1 MTQTIHQA
9 MNQAVQNGVFPSAQL
24 LVVKNGATLI
34 NDAYGNATNE
44 TIFDVAS
51 LTKPIC
57 TTTLAM
63 QLVAEDKLRLDDA
76 VCQHLKEFEHKGVTI
91 RHLLSHSSGLPA
103 WEAFYQ
109 MVPQADIGRPAGKK
123 EVLESVFHEPLEY
136 VTGSKSVYSDL
147 GFILLGEVTERINKE
162 PLDKLFAERIA
173 RPLGLNDTFFSPLSP
188 AGRGQPA
195 RQRVN
200 GGGVRGHDVSN
211 FAPTEDCPW
220 RKKVM
225 KGEVHDQNCYAMGG
239 VAGHAGLFSTTTD
252 INKFITTFVA
262 SHRAEGGFLPQEV
275 VQRFLPFH
283 FKLAEYNTT
292 WLLGWDTP
300 AHINSQA
307 GQYYSKK
314 SIGHLGYTGCSMWI
328 DLEQDFWIVLL
339 TNRVHPTTTNEK
351 IRSFRPTIYNMIYE
365 EMIKT

>member
-1 MTQTIHQA
+1 MSKAIHSA
-9 MNQAVQNGVFPSAQL
+9 INQAVQSGVFPSAQL
-24 LVVKNGATLI
+24 LVVKGGEAIIAN
-34 NDAYGNATNE
+34 AYGNATVE

-57 TTTLAM
+57 TATLAM

-91 RHLLSHSSGLPA
+91 RHLLNHSSGLPA

-109 MVPQADIGRPAGKK
+109 MVPAADIGRPAGKK
-123 EVLESVFHEPLEY
+123 EILDSVFHEPLEY

-147 GFILLGEVTERINKE
+147 GFIILSEIIERIGKKALNV
-162 PLDKLFAERIA
+162 LFADRVA
-173 RPLGLNDTFFSPLSP
+173 KPLGLNDTFFVPLCVAQDFNP
-188 AGRGQPA
+188 ATSGRSKDLRYTPTEL
-195 RQRVN
+195 
-200 GGGVRGHDVSN
+200 

-225 KGEVHDQNCYAMGG
+225 RGEVHDQNCYAMGG
-239 VAGHAGLFSTTTD
+239 VAGHTGLFSTTTD
-252 INKFITTFVA
+252 INKFITAFVA
-262 SHRAEGGFLPQEV
+262 SYRTEGRFLPQEV

-300 AHINSQA
+300 AHTNSQA

-328 DLEQDFWIVLL
+328 DLERDYSIVLL

-351 IRSFRPTIYNMIYE
+351 IRSFRPMIYNMIYE